1 MNLMPTN
8 RALDDQIAI
17 VTGASGGIGSAIS
30 LCLATQ
36 GANVCLIGRD
46 EQRLKTT
53 ADLCEPFQRRIE
65 TFTCDVSRSED
76 IHLLCSRVK
85 QQFGRA
91 DILVHCAGAIAHT
104 KLEDAPPE
112 VLDQLL
118 LTNVRGPM
126 LLTQGFLPLLKR
138 PRGQI
143 VFINSSA
150 VLSIA
155 PGRGYYTATQHAL
168 RAFAD
173 TLRQEVNAD
182 EVRVLSVY
190 PGRTATPRTE
200 RLHEKEGI
208 SYQPDVL
215 LQPKAIA
222 AIVLSALAL
231 DWTAEVT
238 DITIRSMKKTY

>member
-1 MNLMPTN
+1 MPTN

-17 VTGASGGIGSAIS
+17 VTGASGGIGRAIS
-30 LCLATQ
+30 LALAAQ

-53 ADLCEPFQRRIE
+53 ADLCEPFQRKIE
-65 TFTCDVSRSED
+65 TFTCDMSRSED
-76 IHLLCSRVK
+76 IDLLCSHIKR
-85 QQFGRA
+85 QFGRA
-91 DILVHCAGAIAHT
+91 DILVHCAGAIAHA
-104 KLEDAPPE
+104 KLENAPPE
-112 VLDQLL
+112 SLDQQF

-126 LLTQGFLPLLKR
+126 LLTQCLFPLLKR

-150 VLSIA
+150 ALNIA
-155 PGRGYYTATQHAL
+155 AGRGQYTATQHAL

-182 EVRVLSVY
+182 HIRVLNIY

-200 RLHEKEGI
+200 RLYAKEGR
-208 SYQPDVL
+208 SYQPDLL
-215 LQPKAIA
+215 LQPKDIA
-222 AIVLSALAL
+222 AIMLSAIAL

-238 DITIRSMKKTY
+238 DISIRPMEKTY